1 MNECTP
7 LHFENA
13 KPVKNG
19 KQTIKGGKMV
29 TLPSLSLPFALN
41 AMVYV
46 PSL

>member
-7 LHFENA
+7 PHFENA

-29 TLPSLSLPFALN
+29 TLPSLSLSFALN
-41 AMVYV
+41 AMLYV